1 MAREEPALR
10 ERAPDG
16 KPDQLLGSHSP
27 SHHMGQP
34 DLAIPGRSGRPG
46 RVFFGSSTSSSG
58 RIVPPP
64 EEAPAV
70 HHWSWSAP
78 PIRAGGGRGEGRWE
92 GLRVRPRCELDQ
104 EEAGV
109 WQGAP
114 ATGTRSKR
122 IGGRG
127 GWQRDAGRRGG
138 VRGGGGGGV
147 TEWDRER
154 EGGDGTGVQEDGG
167 GGMGW
172 GGSSRFGNCRSFSR
186 ATMWSRM
193 WEDRKKQSGEGGC
206 CRGSGGAS
214 ARVGGWLGYGIVIPY
229 PGYKI

>member
-172 GGSSRFGNCRSFSR
+172 GGSSRFGNCSSFFSSHDVEPHVGGPKKTAGGGRVLPRIGWRVR
-186 ATMWSRM
+186 A
-193 WEDRKKQSGEGGC
+193 
-206 CRGSGGAS
+206 CRWL
-214 ARVGGWLGYGIVIPY
+214 ARVWY